1 LDPLQHIGGA
11 REVLARLGVA
21 TLIGGV
27 IGLNRDL
34 RGKPAGVR
42 THSLVALGA
51 ALLTVLSLELG
62 WMGDA
67 LDRSAVSRTIQGL
80 ITGIGFLG
88 AGVILRNESQQV
100 IHGLT
105 TAASIWLVSCFG
117 IACGLG
123 QWITALAA
131 VGLTLLV
138 LLFGG
143 PLERAFH
150 RKLPPAGPP
159 PPSDSPGPLH

>member
-1 LDPLQHIGGA
+1 MDPVQQIGGA
-11 REVLARLGVA
+11 REILARLAVA
-21 TLIGGV
+21 TLIGCV

-34 RGKPAGVR
+34 QGKPAGVR
-42 THSLVALGA
+42 THSLVALGS
-51 ALLTVLSLELG
+51 ALLTIVSLELG
-62 WMGDA
+62 WFGGT
-67 LDRSAVSRTIQGL
+67 LDKSVASRTIQGL

-88 AGVILRNESQQV
+88 AGVILRNDRQQI

-105 TAASIWLVSCFG
+105 TAASIWLVSCLG

-123 QWITALAA
+123 QWITALLA

-138 LLFGG
+138 LIGGG

-150 RKLPPAGPP
+150 RHHSMAPPDSDYGDGPER
-159 PPSDSPGPLH
+159 

>member
-1 LDPLQHIGGA
+1 MDPVQHIGGV
-11 REVLARLGVA
+11 REVFTRLAVA
-21 TLIGGV
+21 TLIGCI

-42 THSLVALGA
+42 THSLVALGS
-51 ALLTVLSLELG
+51 ALLTIISLELG
-62 WMGDA
+62 WFGGT
-67 LDRSAVSRTIQGL
+67 LDKSAVSRTIQGL

-88 AGVILRNESQQV
+88 AGVILRNDRQQV
-100 IHGLT
+100 VHGLT

-117 IACGLG
+117 MACGLG
-123 QWITALAA
+123 QWITALIA

-138 LLFGG
+138 LLGGG

-150 RKLPPAGPP
+150 RNRPMTPPTSDYGDGPE
-159 PPSDSPGPLH
+159 H